1 MSNGA
6 YTADG
11 GRTIKMIVY
20 FDKLIASDERG
31 VMRGDC
37 RRRWR
42 DGE

>member
-20 FDKLIASDERG
+20 FDKLIASDGGNER
-31 VMRGDC
+31 
-37 RRRWR
+37 
-42 DGE
+42 